1 MLYLE
6 DEDDFQAFPLTLNFN
21 SYEVSEIILNEK
33 EMQSENENFIQEKN
47 IKYSLYPLYI
57 NWKKIESKNLDNVIH
72 YNIFKLFGYFG
83 AAIFNILAESSIYD
97 LDYFSY
103 ENFLFELNSFYVKY
117 FSESQIKNSDFFKK
131 IINIYDDVISL
142 IKNKI
147 IIFKEICVFIIVMK
161 LYQTYF
167 SKIKDSK
174 KLFEVIKYQYIIIS
188 YLKEDEYKLIYN
200 KYLKKLNRKS
210 SFDIL
215 FNSHIYPK
223 NKKKFINN
231 LKIIYKDINKESL
244 GHKNEKEKTTI
255 KKD

>member
-1 MLYLE
+1 MLYFE
-6 DEDDFQAFPLTLNFN
+6 DEEDFQAFPFTLDFDSNEI
-21 SYEVSEIILNEK
+21 SEVILSEK

-57 NWKKIESKNLDNVIH
+57 NWKKIESKNLDNIIH

-83 AAIFNILAESSIYD
+83 AAIFNILVESSIYD

-103 ENFLFELNSFYVKY
+103 KNFLFELNSFYIKY
-117 FSESQIKNSDFFKK
+117 FSESQIKNSNFFKK

-147 IIFKEICVFIIVMK
+147 IIFKEISVFIIVMK

-167 SKIKDSK
+167 SKIKDNK

-188 YLKEDEYKLIYN
+188 YLKEDEYKLIFN
-200 KYLKKLNRKS
+200 KYLKKLNRKT
-210 SFDIL
+210 SFDI
-215 FNSHIYPK
+215 FFSKHIYPK

-231 LKIIYKDINKESL
+231 LKIFYKNINKESFA
-244 GHKNEKEKTTI
+244 HNNEKEKI
-255 KKD
+255 ANKAD

>member
-1 MLYLE
+1 MLYFE
-6 DEDDFQAFPLTLNFN
+6 DEEDFQAFPLTLSFN
-21 SYEVSEIILNEK
+21 SYEVREVILNEK
-33 EMQSENENFIQEKN
+33 EMHSENENFIQEKN

-57 NWKKIESKNLDNVIH
+57 NWKKIETKNLDNIIH

-83 AAIFNILAESSIYD
+83 AAIFNILIETSIYN

-103 ENFLFELNSFYVKY
+103 ENFLFELNSFYAKY
-117 FSESQIKNSDFFKK
+117 FSESQIKNSKFFKK

-147 IIFKEICVFIIVMK
+147 IIFKEICVFIIIMK

-167 SKIKDSK
+167 SKIEDNK
-174 KLFEVIKYQYIIIS
+174 KLFEVIKYQYLIIS
-188 YLKEDEYKLIYN
+188 YLKEDEYKLIFN

-223 NKKKFINN
+223 NKKKFINS
-231 LKIIYKDINKESL
+231 LKIIYKDINKESFAPN
-244 GHKNEKEKTTI
+244 KEKENIKIKT
-255 KKD
+255 D

>member
-1 MLYLE
+1 MLYFE
-6 DEDDFQAFPLTLNFN
+6 DEDDFQAFPFTLNFDSN
-21 SYEVSEIILNEK
+21 DISEVILNEK

-57 NWKKIESKNLDNVIH
+57 NWKKIESKNLDNIIH

-83 AAIFNILAESSIYD
+83 AAIFNILVESSIYD

-103 ENFLFELNSFYVKY
+103 ENFLFELNSFYIKY
-117 FSESQIKNSDFFKK
+117 FSESQIKNSGFFKK

-147 IIFKEICVFIIVMK
+147 IIFKEISVFIIIMK

-167 SKIKDSK
+167 SKIKDNK
-174 KLFEVIKYQYIIIS
+174 KLFDVIKYQYIIIS
-188 YLKEDEYKLIYN
+188 YLKEDEYKLIFN

-215 FNSHIYPK
+215 FNQHIYPK

-231 LKIIYKDINKESL
+231 LKIIYKDINKESSVL
-244 GHKNEKEKTTI
+244 NNEKEKITI
-255 KKD
+255 KTD